1 MSITGFDTLTS
12 TTVKDDVLSVKF
24 TRALP
29 TVGCEADAIAGEVS
43 ETTYTAENGFGFPD
57 GSYIIVPRHFDK
69 ANLRQ
74 KFSACITHPNAT
86 AAAAAGDARRRA
98 RVQFG
103 RVDERASRVSVVLE
117 RWDSPFCDGAILPG
131 CGGPDSSFA
140 NEDRSASDM
149 IGKWTANVMR
159 LSLSGEEIKSNST
172 EREEGVVEEMM
183 MMKETLEIEENHTVD
198 GFLLPRGLSI
208 RILTHGQAQKEGNVV
223 EVAWLVPDG
232 GQKKCSVV
240 RGVYTE
246 EGILKYLEH
255 AVGSVS
261 T

>member
-12 TTVKDDVLSVKF
+12 SVVKDDVLSVKF

-57 GSYIIVPRHFDK
+57 GSYIIVPRQFDK
-69 ANLRQ
+69 ADLSQ
-74 KFSACITHPNAT
+74 QFSACITHPE
-86 AAAAAGDARRRA
+86 AAADDDARRRA

-103 RVDERASRVSVVLE
+103 RVDEGVSRVSVVLE

-140 NEDRSASDM
+140 DDERSASD
-149 IGKWTANVMR
+149 IAGKWMANVVR
-159 LSLSGEEIKSNST
+159 LSLSDEEIGTTGK
-172 EREEGVVEEMM
+172 GVVETDE
-183 MMKETLEIEENHTVD
+183 ETLDIEENHTVD
-198 GFLLPRGLSI
+198 EFLLPRGLSI
-208 RILTHGQAQKEGNVV
+208 RIVTHGQAQKNGSLV
-223 EVAWLVPDG
+223 EVAWLPDG
-232 GQKKCSVV
+232 AQKKCSVV

-255 AVGSVS
+255 AVGTVS